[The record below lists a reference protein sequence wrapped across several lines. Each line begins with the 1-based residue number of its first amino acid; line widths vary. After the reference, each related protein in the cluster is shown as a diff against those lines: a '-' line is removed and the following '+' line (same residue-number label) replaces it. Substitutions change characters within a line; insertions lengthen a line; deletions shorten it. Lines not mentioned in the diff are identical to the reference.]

1 MIREALRMLLFEP
14 ISAPEGQ
21 LAHGML
27 RELKELQNDM
37 KMLQQSNDDVV
48 H

>member
-14 ISAPEGQ
+14 IATPEGQ
-21 LAHGML
+21 LARSML

-37 KMLQQSNDDVV
+37 KMLQQPNDDVV